1 MNKHNIPTGI
11 ELTPLNESFKQNPYP
26 ILESLRKRE
35 PVHHDTQ
42 LNRYV
47 FTDYNH
53 VKSIL
58 RNADYFTDPHKA
70 NKDSFVRFLL
80 RDEDEQV
87 SMLLL
92 DEPEHKRLRNLVND
106 IFTPRAVK
114 RWHPRIIEIVEQQL
128 DKISEPEFDLIAE
141 YAAPI
146 PTIVIAEMMGISTDL
161 QEDFRRWSAAA
172 VTAAFNI
179 APTPEEAEEGMQA
192 AGALEDFFKEQISL
206 RRGNPGP
213 DLISQMLAAQK
224 EGDQLTESEIIS
236 QCQLLLIAGNVT
248 TSDLIGNGVKA
259 LLQHPK
265 QLAKIQAQPEL
276 IQSAVDE
283 ILRYDSPVVNSG
295 RITHTDIELG
305 GCPIGKGES
314 LSVSLAAAN
323 HDPSVFKDP
332 DVFDIERKGAAHQSF
347 GGGRHHCLGSS
358 LAVLEGQEAIL
369 RLVQRFPKLRFSEQP
384 FTYSSIVAFRGM
396 SSCHLRTD

>member
-1 MNKHNIPTGI
+1 LKNKVPTGI
-11 ELTPLNESFKQNPYP
+11 ELTPLNESFKQDPYP
-26 ILESLRKRE
+26 VLKYLREQE

-42 LNRYV
+42 LNRYFV
-47 FTDYNH
+47 TDYNH

-58 RNADYFTDPHKA
+58 RNAEYFTDPHRA

-92 DEPEHKRLRNLVND
+92 DEPEHKRLRSLVND

-114 RWHPRIIEIVEQQL
+114 HWHPRIIEIVEQQL
-128 DKISEPEFDLIAE
+128 DKITEPEFDLIAE

-161 QEDFRRWSAAA
+161 QADFRRWSAAA
-172 VTAAFNI
+172 VTAAFNF
-179 APTPEEAEEGMQA
+179 APTPEEASEGMQA
-192 AGALEDFFKEQISL
+192 ASALEDFFREQIAM
-206 RRGNPGP
+206 RRDKPGP
-213 DLISQMLAAQK
+213 DLISQMLAAQD
-224 EGDQLTESEIIS
+224 EGDQLTETEIIS

-248 TSDLIGNGVKA
+248 TSDLIGNGIKA
-259 LLQHPK
+259 LLQHPD
-265 QLAKIQAQPEL
+265 QLAKLRAQPEL

-323 HDPSVFKDP
+323 RDPSVFKNP
-332 DVFDIERKGAAHQSF
+332 DVFDIERKGATHQSF

-358 LAVLEGQEAIL
+358 LAVLEAQEAVL
-369 RLVQRFPKLRFSEQP
+369 RLLQRFPKLRFSEKP

-396 SSCHLRTD
+396 SSCQLRTD